1 MKLRILATIA
11 LYAILCLATSAI
23 AFGAAP
29 SAIANNPTH
38 FKSNLD
44 QAKLVGAD
52 WAGTD
57 VTDTNLRRAN
67 LVEAKL
73 LGGNLNQS
81 DTSNA
86 KFSLSTL
93 LKDNLQVLQLLVTV
107 ISTIIATL
115 FIIPQFTQELAKQ
128 ECSSATQYGAD

>member
-81 DTSNA
+81 DTPNA

-128 ECSSATQYGAD
+128 ECSSATQYGVD